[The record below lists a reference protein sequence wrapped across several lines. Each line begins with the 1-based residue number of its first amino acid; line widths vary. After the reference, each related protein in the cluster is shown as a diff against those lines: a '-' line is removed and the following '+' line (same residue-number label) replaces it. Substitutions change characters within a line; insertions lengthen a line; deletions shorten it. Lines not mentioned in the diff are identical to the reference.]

1 MPFTHLHV
9 HTEYSLLSGA
19 CRIKEL
25 IKAAAEKG
33 FESLAITDECNMYG
47 VIQFYKTALD
57 YKIKPIIGMEIN
69 IRQIPNLI
77 PDKTNRNYRLILLCE
92 NNEGYHNLMQIT
104 SIANSFEN
112 SSSPAVDKETLKK
125 YSEGL
130 IAVSDYEKGEIAQ
143 LIYSKNENIA
153 KEVLDEYRNIFGENN
168 FFLEIQNHNLIEDNK
183 KILRTLNFADKYNVE
198 TVATNNV
205 YFVEK
210 EDYVAREILCCIGT
224 KDKDFKVID
233 KHHIKSSSD
242 LSLENNE
249 YFLKSSEEMAQLFKD
264 SKNSI
269 KNAEKI
275 AKRCNVNIEFG
286 KTKLPYFKLPKKY
299 QSMTHLQYLQLLIKN
314 GLRKKIPNP
323 NITIIER
330 IKYELKTIEN
340 MGFIDYFLIVS
351 DFVNFA
357 KDNDIP
363 VGPGRGSGAGSLIAY
378 LIGITDINPME
389 FNLLFERFLNPERQ
403 TMPDFDI
410 DVCFENRYKIVDY
423 IEKKYGNENVT
434 HIITFGTLAA
444 RAVIRDVSKAL
455 SLDDYKL
462 NKVLKYIDR
471 RPKITIDDAINE
483 NKELLNLYN
492 SDDEIKIIIEYS
504 KKLEGFPRHRS
515 IHAAGL
521 LITDKNVREYV
532 PVVLLDK
539 GIATQFNMTELEELG
554 LLKMDL
560 LALRNLTVIKDTSD
574 KIKLKKPD
582 FDINKIPLDDRKTFQ
597 MISRG
602 DTIGV
607 FQFEKDGLR
616 RKLLSLKPTQMQDII
631 NMTSLYRPGPMNRID
646 EFIECKNNPSK
657 IKYPIPEIKEILAET
672 YGIIVFQE
680 QVMQIFRKIAN
691 YSYAQADLV
700 RRAMSKKKHDIM
712 EKERTRFLQG
722 AENNNIDKNL
732 ANQLFD
738 EMANF
743 ASYAFNKSHAA
754 AYAKII
760 YQTAYLKCNYMP
772 EYMSS
777 LLSTLGIGSNR
788 VPLYIEECKK
798 NNIEIL
804 YPDINKSEYLYTA
817 HNNKIRVG
825 LIALRNFGES
835 ICKKIIDER
844 NKNGD
849 YKDIADFINRNENA
863 KLSSVVI
870 ENMVYAGCF
879 DSFGYNRKQ
888 ILQASFDITENLKTN
903 SGLRPEGQ
911 FSLFDDYKKN
921 EFSMNEYINV
931 TDLPLDFKKQKEIE
945 VLGFSIL
952 KSKLYVQLLNYDEN
966 LLSKI
971 AFLSK
976 KYKGNDTLIIY
987 IKDQNKILKTN
998 YNGGVNINNELKYQL
1013 SQLLGKENV
1022 IEKS

>member
-1 MPFTHLHV
+1 
-9 HTEYSLLSGA
+9 
-19 CRIKEL
+19 
-25 IKAAAEKG
+25 
-33 FESLAITDECNMYG
+33 
-47 VIQFYKTALD
+47 
-57 YKIKPIIGMEIN
+57 
-69 IRQIPNLI
+69 
-77 PDKTNRNYRLILLCE
+77 
-92 NNEGYHNLMQIT
+92 
-104 SIANSFEN
+104 
-112 SSSPAVDKETLKK
+112 
-125 YSEGL
+125 
-130 IAVSDYEKGEIAQ
+130 
-143 LIYSKNENIA
+143 
-153 KEVLDEYRNIFGENN
+153 
-168 FFLEIQNHNLIEDNK
+168 
-183 KILRTLNFADKYNVE
+183 
-198 TVATNNV
+198 
-205 YFVEK
+205 
-210 EDYVAREILCCIGT
+210 
-224 KDKDFKVID
+224 
-233 KHHIKSSSD
+233 
-242 LSLENNE
+242 
-249 YFLKSSEEMAQLFKD
+249 
-264 SKNSI
+264 
-269 KNAEKI
+269 
-275 AKRCNVNIEFG
+275 
-286 KTKLPYFKLPKKY
+286 
-299 QSMTHLQYLQLLIKN
+299 
-314 GLRKKIPNP
+314 
-323 NITIIER
+323 
-330 IKYELKTIEN
+330 
-340 MGFIDYFLIVS
+340 
-351 DFVNFA
+351 
-357 KDNDIP
+357 
-363 VGPGRGSGAGSLIAY
+363 
-378 LIGITDINPME
+378 
-389 FNLLFERFLNPERQ
+389 
-403 TMPDFDI
+403 
-410 DVCFENRYKIVDY
+410 
-423 IEKKYGNENVT
+423 
-434 HIITFGTLAA
+434 
-444 RAVIRDVSKAL
+444 
-455 SLDDYKL
+455 
-462 NKVLKYIDR
+462 
-471 RPKITIDDAINE
+471 
-483 NKELLNLYN
+483 
-492 SDDEIKIIIEYS
+492 
-504 KKLEGFPRHRS
+504 
-515 IHAAGL
+515 
-521 LITDKNVREYV
+521 
-532 PVVLLDK
+532 
-539 GIATQFNMTELEELG
+539 
-554 LLKMDL
+554 
-560 LALRNLTVIKDTSD
+560 
-574 KIKLKKPD
+574 
-582 FDINKIPLDDRKTFQ
+582 
-597 MISRG
+597 
-602 DTIGV
+602 
-607 FQFEKDGLR
+607 
-616 RKLLSLKPTQMQDII
+616 
-631 NMTSLYRPGPMNRID
+631 
-646 EFIECKNNPSK
+646 
-657 IKYPIPEIKEILAET
+657 
-672 YGIIVFQE
+672 
-680 QVMQIFRKIAN
+680 MQIFRKIAN

-825 LIALRNFGES
+825 LIALRNLGES

-911 FSLFDDYKKN
+911 FSLFDDYKKT